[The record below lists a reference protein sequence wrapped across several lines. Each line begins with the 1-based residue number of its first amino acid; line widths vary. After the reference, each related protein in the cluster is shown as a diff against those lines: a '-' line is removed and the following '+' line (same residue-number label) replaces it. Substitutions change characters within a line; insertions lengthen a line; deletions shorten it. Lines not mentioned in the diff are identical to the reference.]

1 MYFFAI
7 FAPEIKTQGMKKS
20 TKIII
25 LLFTTV
31 LIYSCGRN
39 HSRFSDAEAE
49 RMRNRFDT
57 CIAFNNTHRLE
68 IPQIVDTMLSIY
80 EEVEN
85 TPAEI
90 LTEKQRKLQRQ
101 IFLSKSNL
109 YMYKN
114 KMDSMLITL
123 NKGLQDAEMAH
134 DTLALA
140 NAYLRLITIYTSW
153 RMNKQTS
160 QFIQKGLDVVDN
172 VDDMRKLQILLTS
185 GMSFHE
191 QNKTDS
197 ALIMINRADKVIATN
212 DTVLNNANSGIDYLY
227 QYIKGWVYSSIPD
240 SAAAAVK
247 ILEPVYKAYAPQAYQ
262 VTGMPVISYSLGQA
276 YYNLGN
282 KEKAQQLFDH
292 AMDIVIK
299 NKTLDNYDVAKHL
312 MSRYQREKDNAR
324 LLKILPVW
332 YNMETAVYN
341 NMSSSMLTAYEVE
354 YRVAEHKHMIEKQKW
369 ELKTQ
374 HLQNAILICVVI
386 ILLLVCAWG
395 AWLWQ
400 VRKRKMRKLF
410 EAIMFRYAE
419 WHNMML
425 EVRNSDAPMLSVN
438 AIGPNILLGTQK
450 NDETNETTN
459 DSTQDAEDDNMEIA
473 SEQTESNDNNFNKYH
488 VLYRKVLTVMEKE
501 KPFVNPRLT
510 IDGLAR
516 IVGTNRTDLSF
527 CINSMSHCNFS
538 HWIAIY
544 RVNYLLEL
552 HMQDKSK
559 PLDTFICEAGFSSRS
574 SFYRQFKM
582 VTGLT
587 PTQFR
592 NFSNE

>member
-1 MYFFAI
+1 
-7 FAPEIKTQGMKKS
+7 MKKT
-20 TKIII
+20 TKIIF
-25 LLFTTV
+25 LLFATLL

-39 HSRFSDAEAE
+39 HSKFSDAEAE

-68 IPQIVDTMLSIY
+68 IPLIVDTMLRIY
-80 EEVEN
+80 EEVES

-101 IFLSKSNL
+101 IFLAKSNL
-109 YMYKN
+109 YMHKG

-123 NKGLQDAEMAH
+123 NKGWQDAEMAH

-153 RMNKQTS
+153 RMNKQTG
-160 QFIQKGLDVVDN
+160 QFIQKGLEVVDN

-197 ALIMINRADKVIATN
+197 ALIMINRADKVIADN
-212 DTVLNNANSGIDYLY
+212 DTVLNNVASGIDYLY
-227 QYIKGWVYSSIPD
+227 KYIKGWVYSAIPD
-240 SAAAAVK
+240 SATAAVK

-262 VTGMPVISYSLGQA
+262 MTGMPVISYSLGQA
-276 YYNLGN
+276 YCNLGN

-312 MSRYQREKDNAR
+312 MNRYLKEKDNAR

-332 YNMETAVYN
+332 YNMETTVYS

-354 YRVAEHKHMIEKQKW
+354 YRVAEHKHMIEKQEW

-386 ILLLVCAWG
+386 ILLIVCAWG
-395 AWLWQ
+395 AWFWQ

-425 EVRNSDAPMLSVN
+425 EVRNGGVPLISVN
-438 AIGPNILLGTQK
+438 AIGPNILLGTQEK
-450 NDETNETTN
+450 NKTN
-459 DSTQDAEDDNMEIA
+459 DMTDENIPAVEDNNTETA
-473 SEQTESNDNNFNKYH
+473 NGQTENNNNSFNKYH

-552 HMQDKSK
+552 HMQDKFK
-559 PLDTFICEAGFSSRS
+559 PLDTFISEAGFSSRS

-587 PTQFR
+587 PAQFR
-592 NFSNE
+592 KFSDN